1 LTSFY
6 AKAQTEVTRYINTVD
21 INVTDASLEAIY
33 KESVYLMESV
43 LRFGSML
50 LSLNPEEVFNRHKR
64 MWKVLSQ
71 ESPGTEENL
80 PKLYRNIKRLEMRI
94 LAYGGE
100 IDRKLLDEEEKARL
114 NKILQAVRDISYAAK
129 TLKDAKANIDQ
140 FNDSDIEYV
149 IDNYDRIRYDLV
161 KLFRNIKQILEGEG
175 MDDALTEA
183 QKVAK
188 EMGGENEETIRVIAQ
203 VVKEYNIP
211 DDLASSLLNLNR
223 AVFNASDSL
232 LRSLMLLLRLENKN
246 QVLG

>member
-1 LTSFY
+1 
-6 AKAQTEVTRYINTVD
+6 
-21 INVTDASLEAIY
+21 
-33 KESVYLMESV
+33 
-43 LRFGSML
+43 
-50 LSLNPEEVFNRHKR
+50 
-64 MWKVLSQ
+64 
-71 ESPGTEENL
+71 
-80 PKLYRNIKRLEMRI
+80 
-94 LAYGGE
+94 
-100 IDRKLLDEEEKARL
+100 DEEEKARL